1 MRLAAVVLTI
11 AESFLQLVVCG
22 SCVGVEV
29 CRVEVCR
36 VEVCRG
42 TVR

>member
-1 MRLAAVVLTI
+1 MRLAAVALTI

-36 VEVCRG
+36 G